1 MQNLKTTLNKNLKGA
16 KKIAILG
23 VGSSLRSDD
32 AAGLLV
38 AEELKKIR
46 NPKLKV
52 FFGSTAPENLTGEII
67 KYEPSHI
74 IIIDSVDMDQK
85 PGSILLVNPQEVDG
99 ISFYSHMLPIKM
111 TIDYLLESIKCEI
124 IIIGIQPKSLEFGEA
139 VSEEIKK
146 SIKQITDVL
155 RQILQ
160 ECIFKTNDY
169 IKAL

>member
-38 AEELKKIR
+38 AEKLNKIK

-52 FFGSTAPENLTGEII
+52 FLGSTAPENLTGEII

-124 IIIGIQPKSLEFGEA
+124 IIIGIQPKSLEFSET
-139 VSEEIKK
+139 VSNEVRK
-146 SIKQITDVL
+146 STKQIADVI

-160 ECIFKTNDY
+160 EE
-169 IKAL
+169 

>member
-67 KYEPSHI
+67 KYGPTHI
-74 IIIDSVDMDQK
+74 IIVDSVDMDHK
-85 PGSILLVNPQEVDG
+85 PGSILFVNPREVDG

-111 TIDYLLESIKCEI
+111 TIDYLLKSIKCET
-124 IIIGIQPKSLEFGEA
+124 IIIGIQPKSLEFGET
-139 VSEEIKK
+139 VSEEVKK
-146 SIKQITDVL
+146 SAKQIADVI

-160 ECIFKTNDY
+160 EE
-169 IKAL
+169 